1 VNNLM
6 KDVMEVMLELLMN
19 GFTIITLLI
28 NHALHIKLTAMI
40 MVSDVQ
46 LKLNAET
53 VSLIKD
59 VGLNKELKFTELNN
73 SVMSLDKKI

>member
-1 VNNLM
+1 
-6 KDVMEVMLELLMN
+6 MEVMLELLMN

>member
-1 VNNLM
+1 M

-28 NHALHIKLTAMI
+28 NHALHIKLMVMI

-59 VGLNKELKFTELNN
+59 VGLNKELKSTEFNN

>member
-1 VNNLM
+1 M

>member
-1 VNNLM
+1 
-6 KDVMEVMLELLMN
+6 MEVMLELLMN

-28 NHALHIKLTAMI
+28 NHAPPIKHMAMI
-40 MVSDVQ
+40 MVLDVQ

-73 SVMSLDKKI
+73 SVM